1 MLLFLLTAS
10 ITWPIVLIY
19 LGIAIAGY
27 VLSKVL
33 QSA

>member
-19 LGIAIAGY
+19 LGFAIAGY

-33 QSA
+33 QPA